1 MPHTLPLMVFAAGFG
16 TRMGLLT
23 KERPKP
29 LIPIAGKALID
40 HALDVAQEAK
50 TKQIVV
56 NVHYLADQLV
66 AHLAKAPVI
75 ISDESDEILDTG
87 GGLKA
92 ALPLLGDGPVM
103 TLNSDAIWTGE
114 NPLTQLAN
122 AWNEEKMD
130 VLFLLLP
137 ASEAKSATGRSDF
150 VMDETGRI
158 DWARGREGYH
168 YLGAQILNPAILS
181 DEEGKVFSL
190 RGPWTRAMEQ
200 GRAYGLIHQGGW
212 CDVGHPEGIA
222 IAENLLKEAHAD
234 VRR

>member
-66 AHLAKAPVI
+66 AHLATAPVT
-75 ISDESDEILDTG
+75 ISDESDEILETG

-103 TLNSDAIWTGE
+103 TLNSDAIWTGK
-114 NPLTQLAN
+114 NPLTQLAD

-158 DWARGREGYH
+158 DWAHGREGYH

-181 DEEGKVFSL
+181 DEEGTVFSL